1 MRCRY
6 CYSSDSVFYVDQG
19 HTLGAI
25 SEKIVYLFADVF
37 SSLLVMSLS
46 HNSFCNNLQML
57 VTVSL
62 VVGGGGCRAV
72 TKTSS

>member
-1 MRCRY
+1 MYFTLIRT
-6 CYSSDSVFYVDQG
+6 
-19 HTLGAI
+19 TLGAI
-25 SEKIVYLFADVF
+25 NVTILNLFGDF
-37 SSLLVMSLS
+37 LSSLHVMSVL
-46 HNSFCNNLQML
+46 HKLFCNNLQML

>member
-1 MRCRY
+1 M
-6 CYSSDSVFYVDQG
+6 
-19 HTLGAI
+19 TILN
-25 SEKIVYLFADVF
+25 LFADVL
-37 SSLLVMSLS
+37 SSLHVMSLS
-46 HNSFCNNLQML
+46 HKLFCNNLQML